1 MTNNNKWLHTCL
13 KRISTLTTL
22 NGGKRRLLENA
33 YYVCA
38 LAKSSEA
45 YAWKT
50 QTWRNSMNDEF
61 RCTDDTLQ
69 HEFELSTHPS
79 IPPNSHVGSIRWLFY
94 ILEIFA
100 DFGFQHSYYL
110 GANRFNMRPYSYDLR
125 LPFTTHAWSLLFGGN
140 KLYLLYRTD
149 VNISSYI

>member
-38 LAKSSEA
+38 LAKSSGA

-50 QTWRNSMNDEF
+50 QTWRNSMHDEF

-79 IPPNSHVGSIRWLFY
+79 IPPNSHVGSIRWLFFYY
-94 ILEIFA
+94 ISPKRLSCFFYSRINRNSRMIAWRFYHRQICFPQTT
-100 DFGFQHSYYL
+100 DF
-110 GANRFNMRPYSYDLR
+110 
-125 LPFTTHAWSLLFGGN
+125 THA
-140 KLYLLYRTD
+140 
-149 VNISSYI
+149 